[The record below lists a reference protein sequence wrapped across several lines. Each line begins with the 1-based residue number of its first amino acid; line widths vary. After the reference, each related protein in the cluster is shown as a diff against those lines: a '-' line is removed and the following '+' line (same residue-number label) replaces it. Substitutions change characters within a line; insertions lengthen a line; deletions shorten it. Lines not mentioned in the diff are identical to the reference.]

1 MNRTL
6 HSRFAPIT
14 LLLFC
19 LLFAAQNAQ
28 AQFRVVDSGKKEKKS
43 KKEET
48 PFQDRLWY
56 GGGVNIGFSGF
67 NGSNA
72 FGFGVSP
79 MVGYK
84 FNNWLSA
91 GPRLSVFF
99 TSQKY
104 PGIKAINLFNT
115 DAGIFLR
122 ARVFKGFFLQ
132 GELANQWVQ
141 DPGYLVDRN
150 GVTLAVLEY
159 DYNPSTDAILGIAK
173 VPYTRFTQ
181 FIGAGY
187 NFSNGEGGPG
197 SEIGI
202 FYNVA
207 LANDVK
213 SYQNPLDYR
222 FAFTFRF

>member
-1 MNRTL
+1 MNRTQHL
-6 HSRFAPIT
+6 PRLTT
-14 LLLFC
+14 LLLLLGC
-19 LLFAAQNAQ
+19 LFFAAQNAQ
-28 AQFRVVDSGKKEKKS
+28 AQFRVSDSKNKKS

-48 PFQDRLWY
+48 PFKDKLWY
-56 GGGVNIGFSGF
+56 GGGINLGFSAF
-67 NGSNA
+67 NGNNA

-104 PGIKAINLFNT
+104 PGIKALNLFNT

-122 ARVFKGFFLQ
+122 ARVFRGFFLQ
-132 GELANQWVQ
+132 GELANQWIQ

-150 GVTLAVLEY
+150 GVTLTVLEY
-159 DYNPSTDAILGIAK
+159 DYNRVTDIILGIAK

-222 FAFTFRF
+222 FAFTWNF